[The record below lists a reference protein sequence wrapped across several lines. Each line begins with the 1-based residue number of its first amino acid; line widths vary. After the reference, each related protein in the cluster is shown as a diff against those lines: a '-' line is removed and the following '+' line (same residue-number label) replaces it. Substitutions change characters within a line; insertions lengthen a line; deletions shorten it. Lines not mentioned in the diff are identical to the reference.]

1 MQVAIYADRDPG
13 GKKLLSTLQRRL
25 KNEEI
30 RAWQVRKTAPLTLI
44 HSGDRYTKIRVTF
57 TPAGTSGFTRAAR
70 SGALGTFRN
79 PEPTL
84 LATIS
89 DGPSAD
95 RVLGFLVG
103 MLTRHAGP
111 LGVSGVGIP
120 LRTASG
126 S

>member
-13 GKKLLSTLQRRL
+13 GKKLVATLQRRL

-30 RAWQVRKTAPLTLI
+30 RAWQVQKKSPLTLI
-44 HSGDRYTKIRVTF
+44 HAGDRYAKIKVTF
-57 TPAGTSGFTRAAR
+57 VPSGTPTFTRAAR
-70 SGALGTFRN
+70 GGALGDFHD

-89 DGPSAD
+89 DGPSSD

-103 MLTRHAGP
+103 MLTRHAKP

-120 LRTASG
+120 LS
-126 S
+126 

>member
-1 MQVAIYADRDPG
+1 VQVAIYADRDPG
-13 GKKLLSTLQRRL
+13 GKKLVATLQQRL

-30 RAWQVRKTAPLTLI
+30 RAWQVQKKAPLTLV
-44 HSGDRYTKIRVTF
+44 HAGDRYAKIKVTF
-57 TPAGTSGFTRAAR
+57 VPSGTPSFRRAAR
-70 SGALGTFRN
+70 GGALGTFHN

-89 DGPSAD
+89 DGPAAD

-103 MLTRHAGP
+103 MLTRHAKP

-120 LRTASG
+120 LG
-126 S
+126 